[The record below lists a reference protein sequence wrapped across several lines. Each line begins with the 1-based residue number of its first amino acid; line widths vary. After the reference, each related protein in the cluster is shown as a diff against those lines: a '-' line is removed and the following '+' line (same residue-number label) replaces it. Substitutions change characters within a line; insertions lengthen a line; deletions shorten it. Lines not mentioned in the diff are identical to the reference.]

1 MFMFWIAAALLAGG
15 AGGAVLHR
23 ARRAAATQ
31 GARDPAIGVYRRA
44 LAEIDDLAQQGLIGG
59 DERRATHAEAARRL
73 LGAADQAQDPIGL
86 TLAPG
91 PLLAAAAAAPL
102 AALIL
107 YLAVGSPG
115 APDQPFASRLAAWRG
130 TPERSSALELA
141 AVLRSLALQRPA
153 DPEPW
158 RRLAALDLS
167 LGDPDGAAHAL
178 RKALVIA
185 PGRPE
190 LLEPLGEILVLRARG
205 KVSADAQ
212 AVFRQAL
219 RSDPKSLVARY
230 ELARS
235 QIEEGDAAEGL
246 ARWRSL
252 LLDLPSDDPRRSL
265 LARDIEAV
273 KTTGRPAPEAEAD
286 PAQAGE
292 LSGAIQAMV
301 EGLAD
306 RLRTHPDDPQGWVRL
321 VRAYSVLGES
331 AKRDAALAQ
340 ARRLYG
346 GRPDV
351 LQALAAARRSTR

>member
-15 AGGAVLHR
+15 AGGGVLHR
-23 ARRAAATQ
+23 ARRATVTQ

-59 DERRATHAEAARRL
+59 EERRATHAEAARRL
-73 LGAADQAQDPIGL
+73 LSAADQTQEPIIR
-86 TLAPG
+86 TLPHG
-91 PLLAAAAAAPL
+91 PLMAAAAAGPM

-107 YLAVGSPG
+107 YFAVGSPG
-115 APDQPFASRLAAWRG
+115 APDQPFALRLAAWRG
-130 TPERSSALELA
+130 APERYAAPELA
-141 AVLRSLALQRPA
+141 AVLRSLASQRPA

-190 LLEPLGEILVLRARG
+190 LLEPLGEILVLKARG
-205 KVSADAQ
+205 KVDADAQ

-219 RSDPKSLVARY
+219 RSDPQSLVARY
-230 ELARS
+230 ELARV

-252 LLDLPSDDPRRSL
+252 LGDLPSDDLRRSL
-265 LARDIEAV
+265 LARDIKAV
-273 KTTGRPAPEAEAD
+273 ERTGRPAPEAEVG
-286 PAQAGE
+286 PGQASE

-301 EGLAD
+301 DGLAA
-306 RLRTHPDDPQGWVRL
+306 RLRAHPDDPQGWVRL

-331 AKRDAALAQ
+331 AKRDAALAR

-346 GRPDV
+346 GRPGV
-351 LQALAAARRSTR
+351 LGDLNAALRSTR